1 MEIIYAILLE
11 IGKGL
16 AFVLVSFAC
25 LVSALILFR
34 PTWVQALNA
43 SFSQSFSTRPLAKT
57 LDIQITTTEKVI
69 KHRFIVGALLVFAS
83 AYVLWSLMG
92 SFDSG
97 GFIIYLAHSIS
108 LRNHLLLETGLEI
121 LRGLIV
127 FGAGMGLISG
137 ITLLTRPEW
146 FINFT
151 QKMDQ
156 SYLTREAFGTLDQSY
171 DLVDA
176 WVWKHHVSVGLVLFA
191 GSTGLL
197 VVCIKML
204 LNGGLH

>member
-1 MEIIYAILLE
+1 MEIFYAMLLE
-11 IGKGL
+11 IGKVL
-16 AFVLVSFAC
+16 AFVLVSFTC
-25 LVSALILFR
+25 LVSAMILFR
-34 PTWVQALNA
+34 PQWVQALNA
-43 SFSQSFSTRPLAKT
+43 AFSQSFSTRPLAKT
-57 LDIQITTTEKVI
+57 LDIQITTTEKI
-69 KHRFIVGALLVFAS
+69 IQRRFLVGTLLVFGS
-83 AYVLWSLMG
+83 AYILWTLVG

-108 LRNHLLLETGLEI
+108 LQNHILLETGFEI

-137 ITLLTRPEW
+137 ITLLTRPDW

-171 DLVDA
+171 NSVDN
-176 WVWKHHVSVGLVLFA
+176 WVWKHHIAVGMVLLA
-191 GSTGLL
+191 GSIGLL
-197 VVCIKML
+197 MVCIKMMI
-204 LNGGLH
+204 N

>member
-11 IGKGL
+11 AGKGL
-16 AFVLVSFAC
+16 AFVLFSFAG
-25 LVSALILFR
+25 LVSVLILFR
-34 PTWVQALNA
+34 PTWVQALDA

-69 KHRFIVGALLVFAS
+69 KHRFFVGTLLFIGS
-83 AYVLWSLMG
+83 AFVLWPLMG
-92 SFDSG
+92 SFDSA

-108 LRNHLLLETGLEI
+108 LRYHLLLETGLEI
-121 LRGLIV
+121 LRGMIV
-127 FGAGMGLISG
+127 FGAGMGLVSG

-151 QKMDQ
+151 KKMDQ

-171 DLVDA
+171 NSVDN
-176 WVWKHHVSVGLVLFA
+176 WVWKHHLSAGLVLFA

-197 VVCIKML
+197 VICIKML
-204 LNGGLH
+204 IS

>member
-11 IGKGL
+11 ASKGL

-34 PTWVQALNA
+34 PTWVQALNTWLN
-43 SFSQSFSTRPLAKT
+43 QSFSTRPLAKT

-69 KHRFIVGALLVFAS
+69 KYRFIVGTLLGFAS
-83 AYVLWSLMG
+83 AFILWSLMG

-108 LRNHLLLETGLEI
+108 LRNHILLETGLEI

-171 DLVDA
+171 DSVDT
-176 WVWKHHVSVGLVLFA
+176 WIWKHHISMGLVLLA
-191 GSTGLL
+191 GSIYLL
-197 VVCIKML
+197 VICIRIL
-204 LNGGLH
+204 IN

>member
-11 IGKGL
+11 AGKGL

-34 PTWVQALNA
+34 PAWVQALNTA
-43 SFSQSFSTRPLAKT
+43 LSQSFSTRPLAKT

-69 KHRFIVGALLVFAS
+69 KHRFIVGTLLVFGS

-108 LRNHLLLETGLEI
+108 LRNHLLLESGLEI

-151 QKMDQ
+151 KKMDQ

-171 DLVDA
+171 NSVDN

-191 GSTGLL
+191 SSIGHLII
-197 VVCIKML
+197 CIKMPIS
-204 LNGGLH
+204 